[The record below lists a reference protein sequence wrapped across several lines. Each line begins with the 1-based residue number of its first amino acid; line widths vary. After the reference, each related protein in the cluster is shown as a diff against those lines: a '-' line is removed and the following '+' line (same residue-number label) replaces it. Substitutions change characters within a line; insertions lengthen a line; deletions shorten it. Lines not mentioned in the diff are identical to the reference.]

1 MKDLDESGNPNLVK
15 FGGQYYEIP
24 HKAPQVNYYPYRQQ
38 VQKLHPFYDY
48 EAYKKTKSSFEN
60 KYGSEP
66 LQAPKMSS
74 EDI

>member
-24 HKAPQVNYYPYRQQ
+24 QKAPQINYYPYRQQ

-48 EAYKKTKSSFEN
+48 EAY
-60 KYGSEP
+60 
-66 LQAPKMSS
+66 
-74 EDI
+74 